1 MATGEGH
8 GLGVDSNDDGEH
20 FHLLNERLMLHAAYH
35 EVLWGHVQKGRCIQ
49 YDATRSYHEALSV
62 GLRKCALLHLVTL

>member
-20 FHLLNERLMLHAAYH
+20 FHLLNE
-35 EVLWGHVQKGRCIQ
+35 V
-49 YDATRSYHEALSV
+49 DAPRSVS
-62 GLRKCALLHLVTL
+62 